1 MKSYKFIIKGT
12 VQRVYYRREVSQNA
26 KKENFSGYVK
36 NLENGDVEAC
46 VTCKEKDLQTF
57 INILKKGSPKSI
69 VTNITQT
76 QCEQIFTR
84 SFSAIY

>member
-12 VQRVYYRREVSQNA
+12 VQKVYYRKTVCDSAR
-26 KKENFSGYVK
+26 KENFNGYIK

-46 VTCKEKDLQTF
+46 ITCKEKDLETF
-57 INILKKGSPKSI
+57 INILKKGSLKSI

-76 QCEQIFTR
+76 QCDKVFDRIFT
-84 SFSAIY
+84 AIF

>member
-12 VQRVYYRREVSQNA
+12 VQKVYYRKTVCDNA
-26 KKENFSGYVK
+26 KKENYNGYIK

-46 VTCKEKDLQTF
+46 ITCKEKDLETF
-57 INILKKGSPKSI
+57 IKILKKGSAKSI

-76 QCEQIFTR
+76 KCDKIFDR
-84 SFSAIY
+84 SFSIVF